1 MPGLT
6 PGWTGCRCIAVA
18 DELACDLCR
27 AAARISAAFVKLKL
41 EATDAPPTELTLGAC
56 TPEYT

>member
-1 MPGLT
+1 MPGLV
-6 PGWTGCRCIAVA
+6 PGA
-18 DELACDLCR
+18 DCGVELACDLCKT
-27 AAARISAAFVKLKL
+27 AARISAAFVKLKL